1 MALGSSYSKMLGY
14 LGKVGTEMSRS
25 FVLELLL
32 MLQADDDAL
41 ALANNFYIDDH
52 LTCTKATCNY
62 GSIACKEQRIE
73 QFLEIYLC
81 LKSNKLTHVLS
92 AGVGVST

>member
-41 ALANNFYIDDH
+41 ALANNF
-52 LTCTKATCNY
+52 
-62 GSIACKEQRIE
+62 
-73 QFLEIYLC
+73 
-81 LKSNKLTHVLS
+81 
-92 AGVGVST
+92 